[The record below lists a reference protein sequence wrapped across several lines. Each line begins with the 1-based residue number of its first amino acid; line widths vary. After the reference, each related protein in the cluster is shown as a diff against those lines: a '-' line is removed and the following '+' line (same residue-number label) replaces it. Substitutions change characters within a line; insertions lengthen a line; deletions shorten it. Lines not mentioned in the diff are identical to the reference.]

1 LDRNDVIGA
10 LCAFGSALLLMG
22 SAVAQD
28 TAPPQALR
36 FDVGALVGYRTSI
49 SFPTQSGS
57 SNPRVVLDASPSYG
71 ATFGVRL
78 DEQNLVAFRW
88 TRQDTRAHLDNAA
101 PGFAAPRATLDQ
113 FHGDFT
119 HEYVLDS
126 WGPWARPFV
135 IGSVGATR
143 AADGAHS
150 SFTRF
155 SFGLGGGIK
164 IFASRHWGFQFQ
176 GEWLPIWVDPEVEAF
191 ICGGGCVVRLGG
203 SLSSQGQFSAGP
215 LLRF

>member
-1 LDRNDVIGA
+1 MIGA
-10 LCAFGSALLLMG
+10 LCGVGSALLLMG
-22 SAVAQD
+22 FAVAQEP
-28 TAPPQALR
+28 APPQALR
-36 FDVGALVGYRTSI
+36 FDVGALVGYRTNI

-57 SNPRVVLDASPSYG
+57 SQPSLVMDASPSYG

-101 PGFAAPRATLDQ
+101 PGSVAPRATLDQ

-119 HEYVLDS
+119 REYVPEN
-126 WGPWARPFV
+126 WRPWARPFV

-143 AADGAHS
+143 VSDGASS

-155 SFGLGGGIK
+155 SFGLGAGIK
-164 IFASRHWGFQFQ
+164 IFAGRHWGFQFQ

-191 ICGGGCVVRLGG
+191 ICGSGCVVRLGG
-203 SLSSQGQFSAGP
+203 TLSSQGQFSAGP